1 MPSRHGRAS
10 LFEGHL
16 RNVET
21 IHSRSAP
28 RGAVAVLLVIFLPVL
43 LAVACY
49 CVNLV
54 YMELART
61 ELQIST
67 DVATRAAGRVLAVT
81 GDKNQAIAA
90 ADRLLQANPY
100 VNQSITISGTDVVF
114 GRSTRSD
121 ENQRY
126 KFSADRRTNAVSM
139 RSFGQDEVPL
149 LFPTMGVPIKF
160 RPIKQAISTQLE
172 LDVAIVLDRSGS
184 MAYSHN
190 ESSYNPVPASAPPG
204 WEMGDVI
211 PEHARWLDTVAA
223 VNGFLDIMTSS
234 SHDERVSLSTY
245 NEMSTTD
252 VKLTNEYGA
261 IREAMHAHSLQ
272 FKGGATNIGAGILEG
287 GLALSDKKLA
297 RPWATRIMI
306 LMTDGNHNTGT
317 LPIPAAQQTAQEK
330 VMIYTVTFSDE
341 ANVNDMTIVAETAG
355 GQHYHA
361 QDAVQLAEAFKQI
374 ARSLP
379 TLITF

>member
-1 MPSRHGRAS
+1 MFKDAINGARGKSSR
-10 LFEGHL
+10 L
-16 RNVET
+16 
-21 IHSRSAP
+21 AP
-28 RGAVAVLLVIFLPVL
+28 QGAVAVLLVILLPIL
-43 LAVACY
+43 LAVASY
-49 CVNLV
+49 CINLV

-100 VNQSITISGTDVVF
+100 ANQSITISGTDVVF
-114 GRSTRSD
+114 GKSTRLN

-126 KFSADRRTNAVSM
+126 EFAADRRVNAVSM
-139 RSFGQDEVPL
+139 RAFGKDDVPL
-149 LFPTMGVPIKF
+149 LFPTMGVPLKF

-184 MAYSHN
+184 MAFAHN
-190 ESSYNPVPASAPPG
+190 ESSADPVPASAPPG
-204 WEMGDVI
+204 WKMGGVV

-223 VNGFLDIMTSS
+223 VNGFLDIMNSS

-245 NEMSTTD
+245 NEKSTTD
-252 VKLTNEYGA
+252 VKLTNDYA
-261 IREAMHAHSLQ
+261 SIREAMHAHSLK
-272 FKGGATNIGAGILEG
+272 FKGGATNIGGGILEG
-287 GLALSDKKLA
+287 AMALSDKKLA

-317 LPIPAAQQTAQEK
+317 LPIPAAQQTANEK

-341 ANVNDMTIVAETAG
+341 ANLNDMTIVAETAG

-361 QDAVQLAEAFKQI
+361 ADAVQLADAFKQI